1 MSRRINRALSP
12 LVARRARSLP
22 LDGKKSSLGR
32 IDLDLVECVS
42 APINND
48 T

>member
-1 MSRRINRALSP
+1 MLLLLA
-12 LVARRARSLP
+12 AHRARFPSL
-22 LDGKKSSLGR
+22 LAKKISLGR

-42 APINND
+42 APVNNND